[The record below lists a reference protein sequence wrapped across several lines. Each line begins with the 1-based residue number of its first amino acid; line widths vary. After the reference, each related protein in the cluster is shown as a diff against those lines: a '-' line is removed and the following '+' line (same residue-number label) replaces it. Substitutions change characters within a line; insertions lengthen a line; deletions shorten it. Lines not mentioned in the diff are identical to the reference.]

1 MSDKTNKE
9 EQQEE
14 KVISVG
20 DLVRLSDDSE
30 LAVGVGLVLEER
42 DDNRDVAEALMEQ
55 RPDFFLEEIPEF
67 LLYKPVYL
75 VLWHGEAIT
84 PTGTPVW
91 MFKSEL
97 ELVKKQEKEQYE

>member
-1 MSDKTNKE
+1 MSNEENKE
-9 EQQEE
+9 DLHEE

-20 DLVRLSDDSE
+20 DLVRLADDDDM
-30 LAVGVGLVLEER
+30 AVGIGLILEER
-42 DDNRDVAEALMEQ
+42 DDNRDVAEALIEQ

-75 VLWHGEAIT
+75 VLWHGDAIT

-91 MFKSEL
+91 MFKSEI
-97 ELVKKQEKEQYE
+97 ELIEKQE